1 MCTVQSACVALG
13 FHGGYRMLQ
22 LVVYGLISGSILAL
36 GAIGLSLIYSILNFA
51 NFAHGDM
58 MALGAYLALFFKVG
72 LALPMWLAFPL
83 AMLCTA
89 VIAVGLD
96 RAWFRPLRQRGAGA
110 VILAISSLGLAIIL
124 RSLIRLLW
132 SPQAQYYSRAIH
144 FPFTVPLLEVRVNT
158 QQLLIMT
165 IALVLV
171 VLVSLFLQRT
181 RLGKAMRATS
191 DNFQLAL
198 VSGIDTER
206 VILWTWLLGASL
218 AAAGGILLGMSV
230 RLQPIMGWD
239 LLLPIFAATILGS
252 IGSAYGAMLGGVLMG
267 LAEEVSTP
275 FIPSEYKGAVSLMLL
290 VLVLLIRPQ
299 GLFGGAR
306 P

>member
-1 MCTVQSACVALG
+1 
-13 FHGGYRMLQ
+13 MLQ

-36 GAIGLSLIYSILNFA
+36 GAIGLTLIYSILNFA

-89 VIAVGLD
+89 VIAIGLE
-96 RAWFRPLRQRGAGA
+96 RAWFRPLRQRGAGV

-124 RSLIRLLW
+124 RSLIRMLW

-144 FPFTVPLLEVRVNT
+144 FPFTVPLLDVRVNT
-158 QQLLIMT
+158 QQILIMT

-171 VLVSLFLQRT
+171 VLVSFFLQRT
-181 RLGKAMRATS
+181 KLGKAMRATS

-206 VILWTWLLGASL
+206 VILWAWLLGASL

-252 IGSAYGAMLGGVLMG
+252 IGSPYGAMLGGLLIG
-267 LAEEVSTP
+267 LAEEVSTQ
-275 FIPSEYKGAVSLMLL
+275 FIPSEYKGAVSLILL

-299 GLFGGAR
+299 GLFGGSR